1 MLPRVPRQ
9 RGEAQAGKS
18 GSAPSRH
25 IPIDVRR
32 AVVERDGARCSYV
45 DERGERCRE
54 TRLLELHH
62 EQPFARGGRATVDN
76 IFLRC
81 RAHNALAAED
91 DFGREFMRARQPL
104 RAESMR
110 DGGR

>member
-1 MLPRVPRQ
+1 M
-9 RGEAQAGKS
+9 
-18 GSAPSRH
+18 
-25 IPIDVRR
+25 
-32 AVVERDGARCSYV
+32 
-45 DERGERCRE
+45 
-54 TRLLELHH
+54 
-62 EQPFARGGRATVDN
+62 DN